1 MQKIYPFLWFNTN
14 AEEAVNYYISIFRD
28 SSIDKVAR
36 YGAAGPGPEGSVMTM
51 EFTLFGQRFVALNG
65 GPTYKFTEAVS
76 FVVD

>member
-36 YGAAGPGPEGSVMTM
+36 YGAAGSGPEGSVMTM